1 LERRFGVEEVQGP
14 DRVWVSDITYVPTR
28 EGWLYLATVLDL
40 GTRRVVGWNMG
51 ETLEVELA
59 TGALGMALA
68 QRRPGRGLLH
78 HSDRGVQYAAHAYRE
93 ILERHGAVAS
103 MSRKGNC
110 WDNAVAE
117 AFYST
122 LEFELIE
129 GADWQTRAQA
139 RRAIFSYI
147 EGWYNR
153 ERLHSSLGYLSPVEY
168 ERRLA
173 LTVRAAQTA
182 CPSSRGKPKG
192 AVPVPADVA
201 VHLVGGIEA
210 VACDEALGEAE
221 RHGGVV
227 RPLSRLQ
234 AERSVADHVGDRG
247 EGAGIPEF
255 DGGAECVADGEA
267 DQGAAE
273 VVAGIG
279 GHGRARAFPG
289 RSAGARHR
297 VGVIAR
303 RQDRWGQRSTS
314 PMASSGETL
323 P

>member
-1 LERRFGVEEVQGP
+1 MERHRGEFALSLMCRVLEVSRSGFYAWRKREPTRRSREEERLRVHVRAVFRESRKTYGSPRVHRQLRREGVRCGRKRVERLMRMDGLVARQRRRFRRTTDSNPPHPIAPNLLERRFGVEEVQGP

-147 EGWYNR
+147 EGCYT
-153 ERLHSSLGYLSPVEY
+153 ESGCTI
-168 ERRLA
+168 LA
-173 LTVRAAQTA
+173 R
-182 CPSSRGKPKG
+182 
-192 AVPVPADVA
+192 
-201 VHLVGGIEA
+201 
-210 VACDEALGEAE
+210 
-221 RHGGVV
+221 
-227 RPLSRLQ
+227 
-234 AERSVADHVGDRG
+234 
-247 EGAGIPEF
+247 
-255 DGGAECVADGEA
+255 
-267 DQGAAE
+267 
-273 VVAGIG
+273 
-279 GHGRARAFPG
+279 
-289 RSAGARHR
+289 GAR
-297 VGVIAR
+297 
-303 RQDRWGQRSTS
+303 
-314 PMASSGETL
+314 P
-323 P
+323 

>member
-1 LERRFGVEEVQGP
+1 MERHRGEFALSLMCRVLEVSRSGFYAWRKREPTRRSREEERLRVHVRAVFRESRKTYGSPRVHRQLRREGVRCGRKRVERLMRMDGLVARQRRRFRRTTDSNPPHPIAPNLLERRFGVEEVQGP

-147 EGWYNR
+147 EGCDT
-153 ERLHSSLGYLSPVEY
+153 ESGCTI
-168 ERRLA
+168 LA
-173 LTVRAAQTA
+173 R
-182 CPSSRGKPKG
+182 
-192 AVPVPADVA
+192 
-201 VHLVGGIEA
+201 
-210 VACDEALGEAE
+210 
-221 RHGGVV
+221 
-227 RPLSRLQ
+227 
-234 AERSVADHVGDRG
+234 
-247 EGAGIPEF
+247 
-255 DGGAECVADGEA
+255 
-267 DQGAAE
+267 
-273 VVAGIG
+273 
-279 GHGRARAFPG
+279 
-289 RSAGARHR
+289 GAR
-297 VGVIAR
+297 
-303 RQDRWGQRSTS
+303 
-314 PMASSGETL
+314 P
-323 P
+323 